1 MTVVKCN
8 FCEDKLYDIIVQ
20 VVSRPSRDDWKK
32 IPESKVYKGGNNL
45 RDYQLEGVNWLTF
58 NWYKQ

>member
-8 FCEDKLYDIIVQ
+8 FCEDKLYDFIVQ
-20 VVSRPSRDDWKK
+20 VLSRPNRDDWKK
-32 IPESKVYKGGNNL
+32 IPESKVYKGGNSL